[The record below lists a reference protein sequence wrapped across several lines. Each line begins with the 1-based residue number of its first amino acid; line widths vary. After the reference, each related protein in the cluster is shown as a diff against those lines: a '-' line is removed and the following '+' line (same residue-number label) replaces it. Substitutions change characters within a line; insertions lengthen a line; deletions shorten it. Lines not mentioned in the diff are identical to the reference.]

1 MIFPDALQ
9 SHDSVSS
16 ANHTLEIIPLTESR
30 RCELTDFLLWTISI
44 IKSWPPTSSS
54 AERTFLLSQT
64 FLKTA
69 RGDSIAPD
77 FFSTPLI
84 ICINY
89 LSADMRKKKEC
100 LFGRAHARRC
110 SLAVAETRV
119 KAIARQEGVGVWREE
134 RRVLSRDG
142 DGFPA
147 STALYPR
154 CEVLIAL

>member
-1 MIFPDALQ
+1 M
-9 SHDSVSS
+9 SS
-16 ANHTLEIIPLTESR
+16 ANHILEILPLTESR

-44 IKSWPPTSSS
+44 IKSWPPTWSS

-64 FLKTA
+64 LLKTA
-69 RGDSIAPD
+69 RGASIAPD
-77 FFSTPLI
+77 GASLFFPTPLI
-84 ICINY
+84 ICVNY
-89 LSADMRKKKEC
+89 LSADMRTNKEC
-100 LFGRAHARRC
+100 LFGSAHARRC

-147 STALYPR
+147 STTLYPR

>member
-1 MIFPDALQ
+1 M
-9 SHDSVSS
+9 
-16 ANHTLEIIPLTESR
+16 EPL
-30 RCELTDFLLWTISI
+30 F
-44 IKSWPPTSSS
+44 
-54 AERTFLLSQT
+54 
-64 FLKTA
+64 
-69 RGDSIAPD
+69 

-89 LSADMRKKKEC
+89 LSADMRKNKEC

-147 STALYPR
+147 STTLYPR